1 MPFGPVDP
9 DLDLPAL
16 EERVLARW
24 RELEVIEEAARLRKG
39 GEPWIFY
46 EGPPTANGRP
56 GLHHIWARAF
66 KDLFPRFQTMR
77 GHDVPRKGG
86 WDCHGLPVELE
97 VERELGLHNKQE
109 IEAYGIEAFNQRCR
123 DSVRRYVED
132 WSSLTS
138 RSGVWIDTADAYW
151 TMDNDYV
158 ESVWWLVRQL
168 WDDGL
173 LYEGH
178 RVTPYCGRCG
188 TALSSHEVAQGYR
201 DVVDPSI
208 YVRFP
213 LTGEVADGRG
223 AAVPDADLLVWT
235 TTPWTLISNVAAAVG
250 PTFTYV
256 RVAGPDGGRDL
267 VLGEHAAARLYSDAE
282 VLERWTGAD
291 MAGWRYQR
299 PFAFLEPVAGKD
311 GWRVVAADYV
321 TDDDGSGIVHIAPA
335 FGEDDAQVGR
345 VENLPVLNPVD
356 PDATFDHRVPPWN
369 GRFVRDADPEIIA
382 DLGARGLLVAEQ
394 PYEHSYPHC
403 WRCGTPLIYWAK
415 TSWFVRT
422 AERRGD
428 LLAQNET
435 IGWYPDHIKHGR
447 FGRWLEGNID
457 WALSRDRYWGT
468 PLPIWRCRGCGSD
481 TCVGS
486 VAELSALAGRDL
498 SDLDLHRPFVDDVTW
513 TCAGEGCEGTV
524 RRLAPVL
531 DAWFD
536 SGSMPSAQSHYPF
549 ADEVAADGDLPPAFP
564 ADFICEA
571 IDQTRGWFYSLLAVN
586 TLVFGLTPYRNV
598 VVLGLIVDEDGL
610 KMSKSRGNISD
621 PWYWF
626 STYGADALRWYF
638 FASGQPWGQRRVFE
652 DGVRESTR
660 QTLLT
665 LWNVH
670 SFFVTY
676 ADLDGW
682 RPDGARAGVAPEPT
696 HVLDRWVLGELD
708 ATIAEVTEA
717 LDGFDALRG
726 ATRVARFVDDL
737 SNWYVRR
744 SRPRFWKAS
753 DPQAH
758 ATLHHALVVTAQLL
772 APFCPFLADELYVT
786 LTGEASV
793 HLSDWPA
800 PAGAHDAGLSAR
812 MDAARRLVA
821 LGRAARTDAK
831 AKVRQPLR
839 RALVLHPGVA
849 LDDDVVAEIA
859 TELNVKA
866 VDDVDTL
873 SGLISWT
880 VVPNFRALGPRLGP
894 RVNEVKA
901 ALADADGSALQRG
914 LEADGFIEV
923 AGERLTADEVEVRA
937 TRHDAFAL
945 ADDGGWAVA
954 LDLEL
959 DDDLRREG
967 LARELVRALNDLRK
981 EIGLAVADRIAVTVD
996 AATDGPVAD
1005 AVAHHRDYIAAEV
1018 LAVALE
1024 LGPVDADGHD
1034 LTVDGHPVRVRVD
1047 RR

>member
-1 MPFGPVDP
+1 VRGTPDAMPYPCSMPFGPVDP

-16 EERVLARW
+16 EGRVLNRW
-24 RELEVIEEAARLRKG
+24 RERKVVEEAARLRDG
-39 GEPWIFY
+39 AEPWIFY

-56 GLHHIWARAF
+56 GLHHVWARAF

-77 GHDVPRKGG
+77 GRDVPRKGG
-86 WDCHGLPVELE
+86 WDTHGLPVELE
-97 VERELGLHNKQE
+97 IEKELGLGTKAE
-109 IEAYGIEAFNQRCR
+109 IEAYGVEAFNERCR
-123 DSVRRYVED
+123 ASVTRYIED
-132 WSSLTS
+132 WSALTA
-138 RSGVWIDTADAYW
+138 RTGVWIDTADAYW
-151 TMDNDYV
+151 TLTNDYI
-158 ESVWWLVRQL
+158 ESVWWLMRQL
-168 WDDGL
+168 WDKGL

-188 TALSSHEVAQGYR
+188 TALSSHEVALGYK

-213 LTGEVADGRG
+213 LTGDG
-223 AAVPDADLLVWT
+223 APDADLLVWT

-250 PTFTYV
+250 PTFAYV
-256 RVAGPDGGRDL
+256 QVADPEGGRPL
-267 VLGEHAAARLYSDAE
+267 VLGEAAAARLFPDAPVE
-282 VLERWTGAD
+282 ATWTGAA
-291 MAGWRYQR
+291 MAGWHYAR
-299 PFAFLEPVAGKD
+299 PFELLEPVAGKD
-311 GWRVVAADYV
+311 AWRVVAADYV

-335 FGEDDAQVGR
+335 FGEEDAQVGR
-345 VENLPVLNPVD
+345 AEDLPVLNPVD
-356 PDATFDHRVPPWN
+356 QDATFDHRVAPWS
-369 GRFVRDADPEIIA
+369 GRFVKDADRDIIA
-382 DLGARGLLVAEQ
+382 DLAARGLLVAEQ

-415 TSWFVRT
+415 TSWFART
-422 AERRGD
+422 SERRDD

-435 IGWYPDHIKHGR
+435 ITWYPDHIKHGR
-447 FGRWLEGNID
+447 FGRWLEGNVD

-468 PLPIWRCRGCGSD
+468 PLPIWRCHGCGRD

-486 VAELSALAGRDL
+486 VAELSGLAGRDL

-513 TCAGEGCEGTV
+513 TCGADGCQGTV

-536 SGSMPSAQSHYPF
+536 SGSMPSAQFHHPF
-549 ADEVAADGDLPPAFP
+549 ARDGRFEAAFP

-586 TLVFGLTPYRNV
+586 TLVFGRAPYRNV
-598 VVLGLIVDEDGL
+598 VCLGLLVDEDGQ
-610 KMSKSRGNISD
+610 KMSKSRGNVLD
-621 PWYWF
+621 PWAVVNAV
-626 STYGADALRWYF
+626 GADALRWNF
-638 FASGQPWGQRRVFE
+638 FSSGQPWGQRRVFE
-652 DGVRESTR
+652 DGIRESTR

-665 LWNVH
+665 LWNVF

-682 RPDGARAGVAPEPT
+682 TPPAGRAAPAPT

-708 ATIAEVTEA
+708 ATVAVVTEA
-717 LDGFDALRG
+717 LDGFDALAG
-726 ATRVARFVDDL
+726 ATRLARFVDDL

-753 DPQAH
+753 DPAAH

-772 APFCPFLADELYVT
+772 APFAPFLADELYVA

-800 PAGAHDAGLSAR
+800 VGGAADAGLAAE
-812 MDAARRLVA
+812 MEAARRLVV

-831 AKVRQPLR
+831 VKVRQPLG
-839 RALVLHPGVA
+839 RALVLHPGATIGPEVMAEVA
-849 LDDDVVAEIA
+849 S
-859 TELNVKA
+859 ELNVKA

-873 SGLISWT
+873 SGLMTWT

-901 ALADADGSALQRG
+901 ALAAADGSALVAQ
-914 LEADGFIEV
+914 LEAEGAVVV
-923 AGERLTADEVEVRA
+923 AGERLTADDVEVRA

-945 ADDGGWAVA
+945 AEEGGWAVA

-959 DDDLRREG
+959 DEALAAEG
-967 LARELVRALNDLRK
+967 LARELVRSLNDLRK
-981 EIGLAVADRIAVTVD
+981 AVGLDIADRIAVTID
-996 AATDGPVAD
+996 ADDTVTA
-1005 AVAHHRDYIAAEV
+1005 AVAVHRDYVMAEV
-1018 LAVALE
+1018 LATSLDVAP
-1024 LGPVDADGHD
+1024 GGVHT
-1034 LTVDGHPVRVRVD
+1034 LTVDGHPVRVGLAKAVLGT
-1047 RR
+1047 